1 MTGPAPG
8 WWTAQGAVEAA
19 HQNTHTERIRW
30 GRRQAAT
37 AHCGIIVDAC
47 GAKFCRLSSCWFSCL
62 AKRKKNNHCDTF
74 RQFYLVPSHLSW
86 RRPKIMWCRRLISL
100 HVRFKIQFE
109 VLVISCSPM
118 SPNIWMVSVVE
129 SDWQL
134 PKYWSSVQIWG
145 ICTLHEYLYIFHY
158 ICWLIT
164 GPICKKVDFWV
175 SFPTRQWYWCFG
187 IIGRF
192 GSRPKASAF
201 DVFGTFLN
209 IGAFPFH
216 KATSSFINYLKKAS
230 WFSSVRNHPI
240 ETNEKVDVLILK
252 GASFFQNWGRICTI
266 TFRSILRHQWITGF
280 GSGKKLS
287 EHS

>member
-1 MTGPAPG
+1 
-8 WWTAQGAVEAA
+8 
-19 HQNTHTERIRW
+19 
-30 GRRQAAT
+30 
-37 AHCGIIVDAC
+37 
-47 GAKFCRLSSCWFSCL
+47 
-62 AKRKKNNHCDTF
+62 
-74 RQFYLVPSHLSW
+74 
-86 RRPKIMWCRRLISL
+86 MWCRRLISL

-175 SFPTRQWYWCFG
+175 SFPTHQWYWCFG
-187 IIGRF
+187 IIGRV

-209 IGAFPFH
+209 IGAFPFQ
-216 KATSSFINYLKKAS
+216 KATSSFINYLKKPLGSAVS
-230 WFSSVRNHPI
+230 
-240 ETNEKVDVLILK
+240 ETVPSK
-252 GASFFQNWGRICTI
+252 RM
-266 TFRSILRHQWITGF
+266 
-280 GSGKKLS
+280 KKLMFWS
-287 EHS
+287 